1 MLKKKVKRGGCDAE
15 EDATWLAG
23 PYWPVV
29 WSRVSSGSRHVLG
42 SGSQTETWPTEAT
55 QWQSTCCTTIHC
67 QLKKWSHKRVH
78 RQTDRHTRRCRD
90 RDWQRQTDVPVHGVA
105 ELSIHDHGF
114 EHGAFTH
121 HKLDHSVDEREQI
134 PRRKTQLKQTDSE
147 QVTLLLPKA
156 KPVCLLPWPSTASG
170 PKYTKCNNTWRCKT
184 HGTMHVLDLNY
195 FLHCVW

>member
-1 MLKKKVKRGGCDAE
+1 MWCRRRCQ
-15 EDATWLAG
+15 TMAG
-23 PYWPVV
+23 PHWPVV
-29 WSRVSSGSRHVLG
+29 WSRVSSGSTRVLG

-55 QWQSTCCTTIHC
+55 QWLTVSLLMNKIHYGTWHN
-67 QLKKWSHKRVH
+67 QNGHH
-78 RQTDRHTRRCRD
+78 RRHTNI
-90 RDWQRQTDVPVHGVA
+90 PVHGIA
-105 ELSIHDHGF
+105 KLSIHDHGF